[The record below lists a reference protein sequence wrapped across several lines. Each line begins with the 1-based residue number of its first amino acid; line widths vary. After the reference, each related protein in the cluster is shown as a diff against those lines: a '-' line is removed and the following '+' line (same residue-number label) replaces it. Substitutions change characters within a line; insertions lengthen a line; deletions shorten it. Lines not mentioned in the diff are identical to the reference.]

1 MSAMPGTPAVQP
13 ESFAFSAE
21 NLEHAKAAIAR
32 YPEGRQASAVMPLLD
47 LAQRQHGWLPR
58 AAMEY
63 VAGMLGM
70 AAIRVLEVAT
80 FYTMY
85 HLDPVG
91 RVRVRVCTSVP
102 CWLQGSAEVAA
113 ACEKALGIGL
123 GETTADGA
131 FTMEEVECM
140 GAGVNAP
147 MIQIDN
153 DYYEDLD
160 AVSTARV
167 LDAVKGGERPA
178 PGPPVE
184 RQTSAPAGGPTTL
197 LDAAEGG

>member
-1 MSAMPGTPAVQP
+1 MSTQP

-21 NLEHAKAAIAR
+21 NLERAKASIAR

-47 LAQRQHGWLPR
+47 LVQRQHGWLPR
-58 AAMEY
+58 AALEY
-63 VAGMLGM
+63 VAEMLSM
-70 AAIRVLEVAT
+70 PDIRVLEVAT

-85 HLDPVG
+85 DLAPVG
-91 RVRVRVCTSVP
+91 RTRVRVCTSVP
-102 CWLQGSAEVAA
+102 CWLRGSAEVVT
-113 ACEKALGIGL
+113 ACENALGVGL

-131 FTMEEVECM
+131 FTLEEVECM
-140 GAGVNAP
+140 GACVNAP
-147 MIQIDN
+147 MIQIDD

-160 AVSTARV
+160 AASTARV

-178 PGPPVE
+178 PGPQDG

-197 LDAAEGG
+197 MAEAEGG